1 MHRTMIEYDEMGY
14 EDVEVFIYNTTS
26 LFGVCSGELGTMFF
40 YRNDGLRRCFV
51 ESFPNADDDSPCSAI
66 FQFEYSEE
74 EYEKL
79 KKLMPDDYKEF
90 HFDEDVLL
98 ELLIGE

>member
-1 MHRTMIEYDEMGY
+1 MHRTMIEYDEVGY
-14 EDVEVFIYNTTS
+14 EDVEMFIYNTTT
-26 LFGVCSGELGTMFF
+26 LFGAYYGELGMMLF
-40 YRNDGLRRCFV
+40 YRNDGLKRCFV
-51 ESFPNADDDSPCSAI
+51 ESYPNDDVDSPSSAI

-79 KKLMPDDYKEF
+79 KKLMPNNYKDF
-90 HFDEDVLL
+90 QFDEDMLL

>member
-1 MHRTMIEYDEMGY
+1 MNRTMIEYDEDGY
-14 EDVEVFIYNTTS
+14 EDEELFIYNTTT
-26 LFGVCSGELGTMFF
+26 LFGQYYGELGIMFF
-40 YRNDGLRRCFV
+40 YRNDGLKRCFV
-51 ESFPNADDDSPCSAI
+51 ESYPNDDADSPSSAI

-79 KKLMPDDYKEF
+79 KKHFPPDYKEF
-90 HFDEDVLL
+90 DFDDDLLL